1 MASSLSKN
9 PLPFGL
15 DLVVAG
21 LWVAIVVAF
30 SVMGVVFT
38 TTSNKEFASMEQRTA
53 TLAHM
58 IAEHAEFQFER
69 ADLLLLEV
77 IDDLSYEDMNTSVSE
92 KRREEIET
100 SLFVHWRRLENIASF
115 SIIGADGIRRYGVVN
130 KNFTDLSGRGY
141 FTELR
146 DGKKDFYISMG
157 EDGLASGKSGVHV
170 ARRKLTKD
178 GKFAG
183 VIVMNLPLFDVFYNY
198 YADLKLPTT
207 SVISL
212 RDRDRVLIR
221 FPEAGTTN
229 DTHHVVSDL
238 VASGSKRGALICV
251 STFDGV
257 ERMIGYEEFG
267 SSGMYVVVGE
277 SVAATMAGVRSDGWM
292 MLFSGILAFIAA
304 IIATSKVYQL
314 RKSEERANFA
324 AQHDILT
331 ELSNRAYLVKNF
343 DSLIKK
349 VLARGDTL
357 SVIFM
362 DLDNFKAVNDTVG
375 HAAGDQ
381 LLINLSKRLAT
392 VIGEEDELIRLGG
405 DEFIIIHIVRGKFP
419 KHSTEELCWKLIN
432 SFSDTFKVNGRNH
445 TASASIGAALA
456 PQHGTSLDDL
466 CRCADIAMYRGKA
479 FGKGVYTIYSEG
491 IESLLVK
498 DGTLRVEE
506 LRDALVN
513 NRFFLNYQPIIDLA
527 TGRVS
532 SVEVLLRWKKADGTV
547 VPASAFMELME
558 RYSLIVDVGAFILD
572 EACAAMARWKKQG
585 LPPLSLSINLSPI
598 QLIEGD
604 LAAVFSEAIK
614 THGISSSEIK
624 FELTERALMIDE
636 QRVGERIRQ
645 ISALGAEFQLDDFG
659 VGYASLSY
667 LSKYPIRTVKID
679 GSLARTVPERNKQL
693 LAGILSMAKAMSL
706 RTIVEGIESVD
717 TLNAFKALGC
727 DEAQGYI
734 FTAPLTEDGFVDF
747 VRELK

>member
-1 MASSLSKN
+1 M
-9 PLPFGL
+9 
-15 DLVVAG
+15 
-21 LWVAIVVAF
+21 
-30 SVMGVVFT
+30 
-38 TTSNKEFASMEQRTA
+38 
-53 TLAHM
+53 
-58 IAEHAEFQFER
+58 
-69 ADLLLLEV
+69 
-77 IDDLSYEDMNTSVSE
+77 
-92 KRREEIET
+92 
-100 SLFVHWRRLENIASF
+100 
-115 SIIGADGIRRYGVVN
+115 
-130 KNFTDLSGRGY
+130 
-141 FTELR
+141 
-146 DGKKDFYISMG
+146 
-157 EDGLASGKSGVHV
+157 
-170 ARRKLTKD
+170 
-178 GKFAG
+178 
-183 VIVMNLPLFDVFYNY
+183 
-198 YADLKLPTT
+198 
-207 SVISL
+207 
-212 RDRDRVLIR
+212 
-221 FPEAGTTN
+221 
-229 DTHHVVSDL
+229 
-238 VASGSKRGALICV
+238 
-251 STFDGV
+251 
-257 ERMIGYEEFG
+257 
-267 SSGMYVVVGE
+267 
-277 SVAATMAGVRSDGWM
+277 
-292 MLFSGILAFIAA
+292 
-304 IIATSKVYQL
+304 
-314 RKSEERANFA
+314 
-324 AQHDILT
+324 
-331 ELSNRAYLVKNF
+331 
-343 DSLIKK
+343 
-349 VLARGDTL
+349 
-357 SVIFM
+357 
-362 DLDNFKAVNDTVG
+362 
-375 HAAGDQ
+375 
-381 LLINLSKRLAT
+381 
-392 VIGEEDELIRLGG
+392 
-405 DEFIIIHIVRGKFP
+405 
-419 KHSTEELCWKLIN
+419 
-432 SFSDTFKVNGRNH
+432 
-445 TASASIGAALA
+445 
-456 PQHGTSLDDL
+456 
-466 CRCADIAMYRGKA
+466 
-479 FGKGVYTIYSEG
+479 VYTIYSEG

-734 FTAPLTEDGFVDF
+734 FTAPLTEDGFIDF